1 MKCLRCG
8 GTMVYEKVYS
18 KAEMLTIW
26 RCVLCGE
33 YIDSVILENRQY
45 QKTLREN
52 SRRKKKEPE
61 SQAALSLTPLPA
73 AESLPADTN

>member
-1 MKCLRCG
+1 
-8 GTMVYEKVYS
+8 MVHEKVFS
-18 KAEMLTIW
+18 KAEMLDIW

-33 YIDSVILENRQY
+33 YLDPVILENRQY

-52 SRRKKKEPE
+52 NRRKKKGPEP
-61 SQAALSLTPLPA
+61 QAPLSLPNSPV